1 MNMRSFI
8 GFVFVASTF
17 VLNAQNEAK
26 RVFRGAVQAG
36 FTSAQVHGDG
46 FAGFDKAGAMAGFV
60 LQLPFKQKS
69 SVQVELNYVMKGS
82 FDPPN
87 YNIGKNYFSKIRL
100 DYVEMPIQYNYK
112 PHKWIFSIG
121 ASAGFLTKNT
131 QESYLFTEDL
141 IKDVKPIEIATVF
154 GVGYQ
159 ASPRWNIVWR
169 NSLSLLPISGQAVA
183 IVPFWG
189 IFGGAYNQYM
199 GFQIIY
205 FLHD

>member
-1 MNMRSFI
+1 MRTFLCSI
-8 GFVFVASTF
+8 YLLSTL
-17 VLNAQNEAK
+17 VLSAQNEPK
-26 RVFRGAVQAG
+26 RVFRGGFQAG

-46 FAGFDKAGAMAGFV
+46 FAGFDKGGIMTGVV
-60 LQLPFKQKS
+60 LQIPFKEKS
-69 SVQVELNYVMKGS
+69 SVQMELNYVMKGS

-112 PHKWIFSIG
+112 PQKWIFSIG
-121 ASAGFLTKNT
+121 ASVGILTKNT

-141 IKDVKPIEIATVF
+141 IKEIKPLEIATVF
-154 GVGYQ
+154 GIGYQ

-199 GFQIIY
+199 GFQILY
-205 FLHD
+205 FLND